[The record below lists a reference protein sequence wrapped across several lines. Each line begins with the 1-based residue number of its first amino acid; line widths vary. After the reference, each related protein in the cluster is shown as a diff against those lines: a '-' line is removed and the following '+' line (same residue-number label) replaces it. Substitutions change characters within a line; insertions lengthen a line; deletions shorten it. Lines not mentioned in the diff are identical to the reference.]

1 MSLDMM
7 RFLDLFDDDG
17 TVAAETGIAAFDS
30 SGSDVD
36 ASESGMAWA
45 SGAGVTNG
53 TTGASIVL
61 VIVGS
66 SFSLFGTTIEESV
79 TTSAAMGIVL
89 TPQL

>member
-7 RFLDLFDDDG
+7 RFLELFDDDG

-30 SGSDVD
+30 SGSDDD

-45 SGAGVTNG
+45 SGAGGTNV

-61 VIVGS
+61 VTMGAS
-66 SFSLFGTTIEESV
+66 LSLFGTTIEESV
-79 TTSAAMGIVL
+79 TTCAAMGIVL
-89 TPQL
+89 ANQL